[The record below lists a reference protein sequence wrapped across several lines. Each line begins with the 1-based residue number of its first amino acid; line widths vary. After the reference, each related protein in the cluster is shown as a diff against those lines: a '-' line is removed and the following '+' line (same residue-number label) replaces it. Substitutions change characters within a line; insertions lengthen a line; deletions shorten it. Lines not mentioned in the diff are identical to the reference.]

1 MKSFIPFD
9 LYTTMSYHKVM
20 ERMFINSE
28 IFTRFFDK
36 FIKEGKLL
44 EKDFEDCEKDL
55 LNNPSSGDVIPGMEG
70 LRKTRIKSSTKGKRG
85 GFRLDYLDFPEA
97 GITYYVVI
105 YPKNVK
111 KDLSAEE
118 KKVVLKL
125 IEKIKQG
132 IKNGQN
138 V

>member
-1 MKSFIPFD
+1 MKRIF
-9 LYTTMSYHKVM
+9 V
-20 ERMFINSE
+20 NSE

-44 EKDFEDCEKDL
+44 QKDFEDCEKDI
-55 LNNPSSGDVIPGMEG
+55 LNNPKKGDVIPGMRG
-70 LRKTRIKSSTKGKRG
+70 LRKIRIKSSTGGKRG

-97 GITYYVVI
+97 GITYYLVI

-111 KDLSAEE
+111 EDLNAEE
-118 KKVVLKL
+118 KKVILKM
-125 IEKIKQG
+125 IEQIKEG
-132 IKNGQN
+132 VKNEQD